1 MSLRTGIMNMGQRK
15 SQKSCSS
22 ESEVSVETYDVFY
35 LKKIKKKTQQKTPIF
50 LLLVH
55 WKGLETMTN
64 VAKTSIP
71 SIQIVD
77 LQSISHS
84 KKQSSLGQNVQKEHG
99 TPCHTI

>member
-35 LKKIKKKTQQKTPIF
+35 LKKIKKNPTKNPIF

-55 WKGLETMTN
+55 
-64 VAKTSIP
+64 
-71 SIQIVD
+71 
-77 LQSISHS
+77 
-84 KKQSSLGQNVQKEHG
+84 
-99 TPCHTI
+99 